1 MARLDMK
8 SSLLL
13 VAVSCFSLATGVL
26 HATTPK
32 ELTGTYTGTS
42 TFIYSN
48 GTTITVPVDDIVRAS
63 GKIIQHATVNG
74 QVQVLRGRYHIL
86 SDTII
91 EFQNGSLETVGFYTF
106 DGNSLDL
113 LIIGND
119 EATGVYYSAETRL
132 TRVH

>member
-1 MARLDMK
+1 MQRYMVRFK
-8 SSLLL
+8 S
-13 VAVSCFSLATGVL
+13 
-26 HATTPK
+26 
-32 ELTGTYTGTS
+32 
-42 TFIYSN
+42 
-48 GTTITVPVDDIVRAS
+48 
-63 GKIIQHATVNG
+63 
-74 QVQVLRGRYHIL
+74 